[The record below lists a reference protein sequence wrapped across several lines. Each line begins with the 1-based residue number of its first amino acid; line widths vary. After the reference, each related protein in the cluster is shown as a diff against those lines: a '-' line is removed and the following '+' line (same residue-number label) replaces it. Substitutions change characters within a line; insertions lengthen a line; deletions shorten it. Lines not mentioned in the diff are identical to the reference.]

1 MDEVT
6 LKEAF
11 ACIRFLVADKFNSQL
26 AIETLGLIQ
35 LPIDMAWELAS
46 EALESP
52 ECMSHSEGEPHGI
65 FPGGALMKQVMWAA
79 KADLEACGT
88 NYIENWLKDQ

>member
-11 ACIRFLVADKFNSQL
+11 ACIRFLVADKFNSLL

-35 LPIDMAWELAS
+35 LPIDR
-46 EALESP
+46 
-52 ECMSHSEGEPHGI
+52 HG
-65 FPGGALMKQVMWAA
+65 
-79 KADLEACGT
+79 
-88 NYIENWLKDQ
+88 N